1 MPAKNKKGKVYPRV
15 SSSVQ
20 EDGTSL
26 DTQRAE
32 CIKLASS
39 LGYPIE
45 PEDVL
50 PEVGSGADLDRG
62 QLTKLRHM
70 AAAGEFDA
78 LFVYSTDRLSRDPV
92 ELLVLLREFA
102 ARGVEVYFVQEP
114 SDSTPEGELVK
125 FVRGYAWSQER
136 SMFRERSI
144 RGKNAV
150 ARSGRVPT
158 GARNQPYGYD
168 LDPETRE
175 RLVNE
180 AEARVLKRIFQQYNE
195 GWSMYR
201 IAKTLNEEGVP
212 SKTGTSWSVVTI
224 RGVLTNTSCV
234 GIDYY
239 GKTRS
244 VGGDRGKG
252 RQVAAPKEEWIEIR
266 GYTPPLISEAL
277 FRQVNERLEEAQER
291 YAGRGVRRYLLTGY
305 VRCGWC
311 GGSVVGAGSVGK
323 YWYYRCSARARGAVR
338 GENGC
343 EGAYC
348 ISGEWLHDQVW
359 SYVVAMVQDPSGV
372 IADLESSYRT
382 GGGAIGEEIERL
394 QGEVRR
400 LEQEEVRLLGLYQ
413 RGTIRV
419 ELLET
424 ETQKLSGTLEI
435 ARGRLSALAEQ
446 QEREEIIMAAG
457 DRIRDYCLKVSAG
470 LDELDD
476 DGKRAL
482 LSRLGVKVLAVKR
495 DVMITADID
504 PGFLINEGT
513 CLPPCR
519 RSPGLPVRIP
529 ARASVSPAPWWSP
542 SRSSGPHRKVGPG
555 RGRSTACRCGP
566 GSTSPT
572 AGRAPPSGRG

>member
-1 MPAKNKKGKVYPRV
+1 M
-15 SSSVQ
+15 
-20 EDGTSL
+20 
-26 DTQRAE
+26 
-32 CIKLASS
+32 
-39 LGYPIE
+39 
-45 PEDVL
+45 
-50 PEVGSGADLDRG
+50 
-62 QLTKLRHM
+62 TKLRRM

-102 ARGVEVYFVQEP
+102 ARGVEVHFVQEP

-470 LDELDD
+470 LDELD
-476 DGKRAL
+476 
-482 LSRLGVKVLAVKR
+482 
-495 DVMITADID
+495 
-504 PGFLINEGT
+504 
-513 CLPPCR
+513 
-519 RSPGLPVRIP
+519 
-529 ARASVSPAPWWSP
+529 
-542 SRSSGPHRKVGPG
+542 
-555 RGRSTACRCGP
+555 
-566 GSTSPT
+566 
-572 AGRAPPSGRG
+572 